1 MSEFTPDLPF
11 RTPFK
16 ILKRSIKKVNGVNQE
31 KFTEQKE
38 TLYCTAKSYGGTEKI
53 INDVYTIVD
62 TLTFQTYYT
71 PAISKGDK
79 ILLLDDNSEYEVL
92 ASPEN
97 INRANKWLVFKGE
110 RFSG

>member
-1 MSEFTPDLPF
+1 MSWTPDLPF

-16 ILKRSIKKVNGVNQE
+16 ILKRTVEKVDGMNNTTY
-31 KFTEQKE
+31 TELPNV
-38 TLYCTAKSYGGTEKI
+38 LYCTAKSYGGTEKV
-53 INDVYTIVD
+53 INDVYVVVD

-71 PAISKGDK
+71 PLLSKGDK
-79 ILLLDDNSEYEVL
+79 IRLLDDNTEYEVL

-110 RFSG
+110 RISG